1 MTEESMYSS
10 ASEWELLSDN
20 AIVFRALLRKQ
31 WLDDVT
37 GRIRFD
43 AYLLRP
49 NELGLSVN
57 IATFCSPEKCAGRF
71 KNCYGV
77 ASIEV
82 RRVRE
87 LGLDVVPDSPSH
99 ALIIGLP
106 YVKDDR
112 DKAERL
118 ADLLAAQSR
127 IVWQP

>member
-1 MTEESMYSS
+1 
-10 ASEWELLSDN
+10 
-20 AIVFRALLRKQ
+20 
-31 WLDDVT
+31 
-37 GRIRFD
+37 
-43 AYLLRP
+43 
-49 NELGLSVN
+49 
-57 IATFCSPEKCAGRF
+57 
-71 KNCYGV
+71 V

-87 LGLDVVPDSPSH
+87 LDLDVIPDSPSH

-118 ADLLAAQSR
+118 ADLLAAKSK